1 MSLLILSLRC
11 IIQELTLSVSENPH
25 TGTPSYSDN
34 YHTED
39 IKAGFE
45 ILANFERFNQKNDL
59 FRRTWWDNR
68 DRSDHTERFFTT
80 YRQPLKDWRTADG
93 FT

>member
-1 MSLLILSLRC
+1 VILTLRS

-25 TGTPSYSDN
+25 TGTPSNSDN

-45 ILANFERFNQKNDL
+45 ILANFERFT
-59 FRRTWWDNR
+59 RRTT
-68 DRSDHTERFFTT
+68 SFAAPGGITGSAAIILSASS
-80 YRQPLKDWRTADG
+80 PPTANL
-93 FT
+93 